1 MADQDH
7 SKRTAE
13 TEQHKPVFILGMI
26 WVIDQFGVFIK
37 EDLSGFLKRNTML
50 LLIRGSFLRIPF
62 KSQGHN
68 YIVIF
73 YSLLCKPPVNT
84 HSAA

>member
-37 EDLSGFLKRNTML
+37 EDRSGFLKRNTML
-50 LLIRGSFLRIPF
+50 LLI
-62 KSQGHN
+62 
-68 YIVIF
+68 
-73 YSLLCKPPVNT
+73 
-84 HSAA
+84 